1 MEQTKI
7 PQSARRFL
15 AIAQQDLKAARCL
28 DENNFYPQAV
38 FYLEQSVEKGL
49 KSFAIFA
56 GIITE
61 QETRHSISHQTMKI
75 YSKTTVQFKERVD
88 AIHTNPNLERMFEG
102 IVNSSRLSTQLNGTL
117 GFIQKVSK
125 ENVGTISK
133 ADKRLRNYLVG
144 LRKLHYEY
152 NDLQDLIQQIA
163 ISQAEFRAFKKMLL
177 NMVKRYLEEQ
187 PDEFKRV
194 KKEID
199 EKLTYDYLV
208 KSTKDSLS
216 VLIPPMFIYSSFFYL
231 SRLLAPHA
239 LLRYPDRE
247 FDPLEF
253 YTPQL
258 PLIQEFSQICS
269 YSDATLS
276 ALDQLYAPLSMEG
289 NE

>member
-125 ENVGTISK
+125 ENVGYYFES
-133 ADKRLRNYLVG
+133 
-144 LRKLHYEY
+144 
-152 NDLQDLIQQIA
+152 
-163 ISQAEFRAFKKMLL
+163 
-177 NMVKRYLEEQ
+177 
-187 PDEFKRV
+187 
-194 KKEID
+194 
-199 EKLTYDYLV
+199 
-208 KSTKDSLS
+208 
-216 VLIPPMFIYSSFFYL
+216 
-231 SRLLAPHA
+231 
-239 LLRYPDRE
+239 
-247 FDPLEF
+247 
-253 YTPQL
+253 
-258 PLIQEFSQICS
+258 
-269 YSDATLS
+269 
-276 ALDQLYAPLSMEG
+276 
-289 NE
+289 